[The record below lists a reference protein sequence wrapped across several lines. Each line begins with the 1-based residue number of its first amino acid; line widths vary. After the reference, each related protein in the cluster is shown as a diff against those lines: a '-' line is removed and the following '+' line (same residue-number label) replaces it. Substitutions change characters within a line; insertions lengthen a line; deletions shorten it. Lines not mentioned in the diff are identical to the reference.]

1 MNKTITF
8 FAVFICLAFIISL
21 NCSSPKEN
29 KTLSKSDV
37 APSTAKI
44 VGTITEI
51 EPISMESNP
60 NGPCSKAP
68 CVALV
73 KVSSAVYGA
82 AFPPLVM
89 GKEIRIK
96 FRFTLEKTT
105 KELFPNM
112 EEEYPGLKVGDE
124 FTAVVSTIVSVDDTA
139 PKFQINGYE
148 LN

>member
-1 MNKTITF
+1 MNITKSF
-8 FAVFICLAFIISL
+8 FSILVLSL
-21 NCSSPKEN
+21 IVLSVNCSSTKEN
-29 KTLSKSDV
+29 KKLILSDIS
-37 APSTAKI
+37 PGTAEI

-51 EPISMESNP
+51 EPISSNSDIT
-60 NGPCSKAP
+60 GPCSKAR
-68 CVALV
+68 CIALV
-73 KVSSAVYGA
+73 KVSSARYGA

-124 FTAVVSTIVSVDDTA
+124 FTAIVSTIVSVDDTA

>member
-1 MNKTITF
+1 MN
-8 FAVFICLAFIISL
+8 IIKSFYMILVLSL
-21 NCSSPKEN
+21 IVLSVNCSSTKEN
-29 KTLSKSDV
+29 KKLILSDIS
-37 APSTAKI
+37 PGTAEI
-44 VGTITEI
+44 VGTITAI
-51 EPISMESNP
+51 EPISSNSDKT
-60 NGPCSKAP
+60 GPCSKAR
-68 CVALV
+68 CIALV
-73 KVSSAVYGA
+73 KVTSARYGA

-124 FTAVVSTIVSVDDTA
+124 FRAIVSTIQSIDDTA

>member
-51 EPISMESNP
+51 EPLSKSADES
-60 NGPCSKAP
+60 GPCSMAP

-73 KVSSAVYGA
+73 KVSSAKYGA
-82 AFPPLVM
+82 AFPQLVM

-96 FRFTLEKTT
+96 FLFTLEKTT
-105 KELFPNM
+105 KDLFPDM
-112 EEEYPGLKVGDE
+112 EDEYPGLKVGDQ
-124 FTAVVSTIVSVDDTA
+124 FSAVVSAVQNIDQSA
-139 PKFQINGYE
+139 PKFHIFGYE
-148 LN
+148 KH

>member
-1 MNKTITF
+1 MIM
-8 FAVFICLAFIISL
+8 VLSLIILSV
-21 NCSSPKEN
+21 NCSSTKEN
-29 KTLSKSDV
+29 KKLILSDIS
-37 APSTAKI
+37 PGTAEI
-44 VGTITEI
+44 VGTITAI
-51 EPISMESNP
+51 EPISNNSDIS
-60 NGPCSKAP
+60 GPCSKAR
-68 CVALV
+68 CIALV
-73 KVSSAVYGA
+73 KVTSARYGA

-124 FTAVVSTIVSVDDTA
+124 FRAIVSTIQSIDDTA

>member
-1 MNKTITF
+1 MN
-8 FAVFICLAFIISL
+8 IIKSFYMIL
-21 NCSSPKEN
+21 VLGLIVLSVNCSSTKEN
-29 KTLSKSDV
+29 KKLILSDIS
-37 APSTAKI
+37 PGTAEI
-44 VGTITEI
+44 VGTITAI
-51 EPISMESNP
+51 EPISSNSDIS
-60 NGPCSKAP
+60 GPCSKAR
-68 CVALV
+68 CIALV
-73 KVSSAVYGA
+73 KVTSARYGA

-124 FTAVVSTIVSVDDTA
+124 FRAIVSTIQSIDDTA

>member
-1 MNKTITF
+1 MSITKFF
-8 FAVFICLAFIISL
+8 FAIMALTLSILLL

-29 KTLSKSDV
+29 NKLKVSDIS
-37 APSTAKI
+37 PGTAKI

-51 EPISMESNP
+51 EPVSNNSNP
-60 NGPCSKAP
+60 TNPCSKAP
-68 CVALV
+68 CIALV
-73 KVSSAVYGA
+73 KVSSARYGA
-82 AFPPLVM
+82 AFPQLVM

-96 FRFTLEKTT
+96 FRFTLAKST

-124 FTAVVSTIVSVDDTA
+124 FTAIVSTIISVDETA

>member
-1 MNKTITF
+1 MSNTKFILTILV
-8 FAVFICLAFIISL
+8 FASLVVFQ
-21 NCSSPKEN
+21 NCSSEKESTKLN
-29 KTLSKSDV
+29 KSDIS
-37 APSTAKI
+37 PGTAEI

-51 EPISMESNP
+51 EPISSNSEMA
-60 NGPCSKAP
+60 GPCSKAP
-68 CVALV
+68 CIALV
-73 KVSSAVYGA
+73 KVSSARYGA

-124 FTAVVSTIVSVDDTA
+124 FTAIVSTIVSVDDTA

>member
-1 MNKTITF
+1 MNITKSIF
-8 FAVFICLAFIISL
+8 TTLVSISL
-21 NCSSPKEN
+21 VLSLSCSSEKES
-29 KTLSKSDV
+29 KTLVKSDI
-37 APSTAKI
+37 APGTAQI

-51 EPISMESNP
+51 EPVENNSDVS
-60 NGPCSKAP
+60 GPCSKAP
-68 CVALV
+68 CIALV
-73 KVSSAVYGA
+73 KVTSARYGS
-82 AFPPLVM
+82 AFPQLVM

-124 FTAVVSTIVSVDDTA
+124 FTAIVSTITNVDETA

-148 LN
+148 LK